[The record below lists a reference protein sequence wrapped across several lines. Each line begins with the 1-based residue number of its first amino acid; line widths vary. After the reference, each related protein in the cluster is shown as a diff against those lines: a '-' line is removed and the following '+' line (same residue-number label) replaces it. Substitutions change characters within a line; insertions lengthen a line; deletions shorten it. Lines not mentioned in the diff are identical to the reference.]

1 MQYLLQVCYGCAMPL
16 YREIYA
22 DLRRRIAAGEWQIG
36 DRLPDLRAFTEHYD
50 ASLNTVRRATAD
62 LRDEGVLRISQG
74 DGTFLAALP
83 QPTNDELL
91 ERLRG
96 AQAAIGDAIAALEA
110 ANQLAV
116 LAETTAEGEPDVR

>member
-1 MQYLLQVCYGCAMPL
+1 MAL
-16 YREIYA
+16 YRDIYT

-36 DRLPDLRAFTEHYD
+36 DQLPDGGTLAEHYE
-50 ASLNTVRRATAD
+50 ASLNTTRRATNA

-74 DGTFLAALP
+74 EGTFLAALP

-91 ERLRG
+91 QRLRG

-110 ANQLAV
+110 AGRM
-116 LAETTAEGEPDVR
+116 TAATAKEGQPDV

>member
-1 MQYLLQVCYGCAMPL
+1 MPR

-22 DLRRRIAAGEWQIG
+22 DLRRRIADGEWQIG
-36 DRLPDLRAFTEHYD
+36 DRLPDLGAFMEHYN
-50 ASLNTVRRATAD
+50 ASLNTVRRATVD

-74 DGTFLAALP
+74 DGTFLAAPP
-83 QPTNDELL
+83 QSTNDELL

-110 ANQLAV
+110 ANRIDAIADLLEAK
-116 LAETTAEGEPDVR
+116 GESDAR

>member
-1 MQYLLQVCYGCAMPL
+1 MPL
-16 YREIYA
+16 YRDIYA
-22 DLRRRIAAGEWQIG
+22 DLRRRIAAGEWQVG
-36 DRLPDLRAFTEHYD
+36 DRLPELGAFMEHYD

-91 ERLRG
+91 EQLRG
-96 AQAAIGDAIAALEA
+96 AQVAIGDAIAALKA
-110 ANQLAV
+110 ANQITAI
-116 LAETTAEGEPDVR
+116 ADTTAMEGESDGQ